1 MSDRKQSAGKSDL
14 ISRRRLMVGAAVL
27 FSGFPL
33 TAMAQQ
39 AGGNVPLPTKRQ
51 EPVQIAA
58 ATSVAAPNTA
68 QVAQQIANHF
78 SSVKTMTGD
87 FMQFGPR
94 GDQTTGKF
102 YLERPGKLRFDYDA
116 PSTLKVIADGRN
128 VAVGNGELST
138 WDFYPLSRTPLSL
151 LLADQIDLEHRM
163 VRDVQQNNGLTF
175 IVLGDRSIFGDQVI
189 TLIFDSTTFDLR
201 QWTITDAQGKDTTV
215 ILSNVRT
222 GVQFGRST
230 FRIDYNAITRG
241 TGSDD

>member
-1 MSDRKQSAGKSDL
+1 MNNSKTTATRRNTAL
-14 ISRRRLMVGAAVL
+14 SRRVL
-27 FSGFPL
+27 LAGGMTALAGLFIPVSGF
-33 TAMAQQ
+33 AQQ
-39 AGGNVPLPTKRQ
+39 GGDVPLPTKRDG
-51 EPVQIAA
+51 
-58 ATSVAAPNTA
+58 SV
-68 QVAQQIANHF
+68 QVAQAGIQPSGALAQKIADHF

-102 YLERPGKLRFDYDA
+102 YLERPGKLRFNYDP

-151 LLADQIDLEHRM
+151 LLADKIDLEHRM
-163 VRDVQQNNGLTF
+163 VRDVQENSGLTF
-175 IVLGDRSIFGDQVI
+175 IVLGDKSIFGDQLI
-189 TLIFDSTTFDLR
+189 TLIFDSKTFELR

-222 GVQFGRST
+222 GVQFGRSV
-230 FRIDYNAITRG
+230 FRIDYSAIMASP
-241 TGSDD
+241 GSDN